1 MEEAP
6 SIGKITIDPGVLETI
21 ARLTALA
28 VPGVVRLTTP
38 VGLQRLLKLEDGVE
52 VTVHDG
58 VVKVNLYIV
67 AEAGENLLAL
77 GRQIQTEVTRA
88 IHNIVGMAVET
99 VNVHVED
106 VRREHEN

>member
-1 MEEAP
+1 
-6 SIGKITIDPGVLETI
+6 
-21 ARLTALA
+21 
-28 VPGVVRLTTP
+28 
-38 VGLQRLLKLEDGVE
+38 
-52 VTVHDG
+52 
-58 VVKVNLYIV
+58 VNLYIV

-106 VRREHEN
+106 VRREHKN